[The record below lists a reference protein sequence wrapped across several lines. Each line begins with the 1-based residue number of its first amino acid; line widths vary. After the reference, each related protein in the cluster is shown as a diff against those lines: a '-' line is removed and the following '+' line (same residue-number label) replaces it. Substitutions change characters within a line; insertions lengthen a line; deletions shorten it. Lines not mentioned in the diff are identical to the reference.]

1 MCLYLILKGSPI
13 YSCIMD
19 NNSSYGQLL
28 LAQVSS
34 GEESLKNVKFQISQ
48 NALTLLQSSSQQQSK
63 ECLFYDQIKL
73 PRKLEPVRQL
83 VFIILAGSR
92 AAGSQ
97 NCSLSPLLFFH
108 FSLFKGGKVSTGR
121 LNSSSKDPNT
131 PYCQRLWTPYSSYFA
146 SESSDLASS
155 TYCLL
160 ILLPFLNGS
169 FTFSVGW
176 LHCFL
181 SPVLSVANYSVV
193 GFSYINTHLNGQSIP
208 FNSTSFTV
216 T

>member
-1 MCLYLILKGSPI
+1 MFILWPDKASQETGTCEAVGLHN
-13 YSCIMD
+13 SCW
-19 NNSSYGQLL
+19 
-28 LAQVSS
+28 V
-34 GEESLKNVKFQISQ
+34 
-48 NALTLLQSSSQQQSK
+48 QSCRKSK
-63 ECLFYDQIKL
+63 LFPL
-73 PRKLEPVRQL
+73 PTP
-83 VFIILAGSR
+83 F
-92 AAGSQ
+92 
-97 NCSLSPLLFFH
+97 FFH